1 MKPDCPD
8 RSQVSAYADGELG
21 RDAAARLEAHI
32 SLCNHCRDLLR
43 SYQSVDRL
51 IGDLPEISVSASFEN
66 DVREGLEKL
75 AESSNWRED
84 FKQLLS
90 GWRPVWAIGV
100 AVCLVAGVFLYGRFE
115 KQAPS
120 MEEVVIVE
128 NLELFQN
135 FELIQKLELLEAWDH
150 TETEPASS

>member
-8 RSQVSAYADGELG
+8 RSQVSAFADGELG

-32 SLCNHCRDLLR
+32 SLCSHCRELLCAYR
-43 SYQSVDRL
+43 SVDRL
-51 IGDLPEISVSASFEN
+51 IGDLPELSVSASFES

-75 AESSNWRED
+75 AEGSTWREGL
-84 FKQLLS
+84 KPLLS
-90 GWRPVWAIGV
+90 GWRPVWAIGA
-100 AVCLVAGVFLYGRFE
+100 AVCLAAVVFLYGRFD
-115 KQAPS
+115 KQALS

-135 FELIQKLELLEAWDH
+135 FELIQKLELLEAWDRI
-150 TETEPASS
+150 EAESS